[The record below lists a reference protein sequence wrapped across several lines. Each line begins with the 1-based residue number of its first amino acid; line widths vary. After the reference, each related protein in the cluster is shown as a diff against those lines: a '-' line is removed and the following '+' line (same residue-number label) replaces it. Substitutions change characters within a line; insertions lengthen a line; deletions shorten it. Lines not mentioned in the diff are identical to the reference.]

1 MLFLVQVNFLIPLK
15 DDKNRELE
23 LGEFF
28 LCLNK
33 LTFLLPV
40 IIDILTQSGICL
52 KSPGAQYIGYEIELY
67 YYYYYLLFISLVDKQ
82 KLTYFMSFHDRMSQ
96 DLQMNPFFF

>member
-1 MLFLVQVNFLIPLK
+1 MLFLVQVNVSIPLK

-28 LCLNK
+28 LRLNK

-40 IIDILTQSGICL
+40 IVDIATQSGICL

-67 YYYYYLLFISLVDKQ
+67 YYYYY
-82 KLTYFMSFHDRMSQ
+82 YFSS
-96 DLQMNPFFF
+96 